1 MDNEIAVDQELKGTE
16 LITKHNVIIRASY
29 RLTVSELRLIL
40 MIIGQLKASKV
51 KGNPLFVIRAE
62 DYSRLYNVALNKSY
76 GEIEEAAKEL
86 YSRTITLNQHTET
99 RWIQTRYNYIKGE
112 GLVKIKLADIIL
124 PYIQQLESHFTAY
137 YLNEVRNLNT
147 IYSIRL
153 FELCKSYLSMGE
165 WTVELDEFKSILG
178 LSKVYRVDNVISRAI
193 EPAITAINEHTSLV
207 IGYKKVKR
215 GKVITGFSFSIEEKV
230 HTPLKAEAVKNDRT
244 RALEL
249 LNNDSWVSEHALIGE
264 SWTAA
269 RARLKQEL
277 DTGKFSL
284 APTN

>member
-1 MDNEIAVDQELKGTE
+1 
-16 LITKHNVIIRASY
+16 
-29 RLTVSELRLIL
+29 

-62 DYSRLYNVALNKSY
+62 EYSRLYNIDIKNAY
-76 GEIEEAAKEL
+76 RDIEEAAKEL

-112 GLVKIKLADIIL
+112 GLIKLKLADIIL

-137 YLNEVRNLNT
+137 YLNEVRNLKT

-165 WTVELDEFKSILG
+165 WIVELEEFKSILG
-178 LSKVYRVDNVISRAI
+178 LSKEYRVDNVISRAI
-193 EPAITAINEHTSLV
+193 DPAIKAINEHTSLV
-207 IGYKKVKR
+207 IGYRKIKR
-215 GKVITGFSFSIEEKV
+215 GRVITGFSFSVEEKV
-230 HTPLKAEAVKNDRT
+230 HTPLKAQTVQDDRT

-249 LNNDSWVSEHALIGE
+249 LYDERWLSEHAFVGE
-264 SWTAA
+264 SYPTA
-269 RARLKQEL
+269 RARLKKEL
-277 DTGKFSL
+277 ESGKFSL